1 MPALCPIFLMTRADF
16 SSDDGSK
23 PIEPADSTEWSF
35 QAADA
40 KQEQSKTFNI
50 SIVESFTATPFVG
63 YPSVIPTIDKRL
75 PLHSKT

>member
-40 KQEQSKTFNI
+40 KQEQSKTFN
-50 SIVESFTATPFVG
+50 SGVVYGDSLRRLSFRNSNHWQTAT
-63 YPSVIPTIDKRL
+63 SA
-75 PLHSKT
+75 